1 MFNRSL
7 GGVFSEGLS
16 VPKQIHKLVKERPV
30 KRLLNWMAMDEAF
43 KEKIL
48 NQVPAEDPPEP
59 EKP

>member
-1 MFNRSL
+1 
-7 GGVFSEGLS
+7 